1 MDLCFLKRKLQ
12 MVNKMAL
19 NFIILIKV
27 LNFFFTGKIKILN
40 PNKESMADGHRHFIM
55 YNRNGNEI
63 NLMVI

>member
-12 MVNKMAL
+12 MVNKIAL
-19 NFIILIKV
+19 NFINLIKV
-27 LNFFFTGKIKILN
+27 LNFFVGKIKILN
-40 PNKESMADGHRHFIM
+40 PNKESMADGHRHFII